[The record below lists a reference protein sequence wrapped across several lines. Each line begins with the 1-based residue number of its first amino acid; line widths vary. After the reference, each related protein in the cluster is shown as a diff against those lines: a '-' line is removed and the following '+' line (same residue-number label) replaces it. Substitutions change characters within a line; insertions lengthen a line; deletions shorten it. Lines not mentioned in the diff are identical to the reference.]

1 MSLIKRLEE
10 INVDKKC
17 NKPEEKEADPYFELK
32 TKIQNIYYIIH
43 IIIYVMAFIN
53 A

>member
-17 NKPEEKEADPYFELK
+17 NKLNEKEVDPYSELK
-32 TKIQNIYYIIH
+32 IKIQNRVIDRARYR
-43 IIIYVMAFIN
+43 F
-53 A
+53 